1 MTFTS
6 IVRALYARKDKSVCA
21 NVKDLIFNRV
31 LSFLNLQ
38 MLQSC
43 EWLGFKTLPQEVQ
56 SARKVDPDLH
66 MVRGHAHTHA
76 TQCDATLRPQ
86 RVKQSNKKQNKTV
99 TSKDAGCNTRSPSA
113 IIVGI
118 WKKTEN

>member
-1 MTFTS
+1 MQGKTNLN
-6 IVRALYARKDKSVCA
+6 A
-21 NVKDLIFNRV
+21 IFNRV

-43 EWLGFKTLPQEVQ
+43 EWLVSKTLPQEVQ

-66 MVRGHAHTHA
+66 MVSGHAHAHA

-86 RVKQSNKKQNKTV
+86 RVKQSNKK
-99 TSKDAGCNTRSPSA
+99 
-113 IIVGI
+113 
-118 WKKTEN
+118 